1 VRQIIETFGAVV
13 LVHDAQGVNV
23 TIGYIVRT
31 KTKRYLFMRV
41 DLLKVLVI
49 VMGLGLL
56 PMPSLVSNA
65 LAEEAKTCAD
75 GTPCPTDAELE
86 DSCSDEGESL

>member
-1 VRQIIETFGAVV
+1 
-13 LVHDAQGVNV
+13 
-23 TIGYIVRT
+23 
-31 KTKRYLFMRV
+31 MRI

-56 PMPSLVSNA
+56 PLPSLMSTAV
-65 LAEEAKTCAD
+65 AEEPKTCAD
-75 GTPCPTDAELE
+75 GTPCPSDAELE